1 LNARVVRIA
10 CVIAVLVAAHSTALA
25 EQRHAL
31 VIGSNPGWSQDRPLR
46 YADNDAERV
55 RDVLVALGGFPADR
69 VNLMRDPSTAD
80 VRGALRR
87 LADVARD
94 STGED
99 TLVFVYYSGHA
110 DDKHLHLRGDP
121 MSHREL
127 QDSLRSLPA
136 TIKLGIIDACKSGSV
151 TRKGGSQADEFVVD
165 VVHPKL
171 SGMVLL
177 SSSGADELSQES
189 RSLQGSVFTH
199 HLVSG
204 LRGAADEDNDQQ
216 VSITEAY
223 HYAYSRTRAA
233 TASSS
238 VRQRPAFRYELS
250 GQGELM
256 LTKLKANKNIAVVVP
271 KGPAQKYVVLDAHE
285 WRLIAETTSEKAR
298 EITLALAPG
307 TYRVKRVLDDRL
319 QVASMVVAAG
329 GRADVTK
336 LEYTDAPLAGGIITK
351 GDPGQL
357 TEQEHR
363 EWRRQQAFG
372 FLANGQTA
380 PAVALFDQ
388 LLREDRGDLL
398 AWRGRGRALVRI
410 AESYERVNDH
420 KSERL
425 ALADALKADPSL
437 SEDPMF
443 AIWYQRLGELD
454 ARERVTTER
463 KDQFHRDV
471 KRNPRTYKKYGVGFD
486 VLSARGLLTL
496 SATKVVHR
504 MFFASAALDFAGP
517 GLDFSLTIAP
527 LPSRWSPYLGFGAH
541 VSAAKLGLDIYGGG
555 MGTAGVNEQSYA
567 TEDIW
572 GIHGRIEGGV
582 QFVSNAGFTTELG
595 LGMMIFKTTATP
607 ATATTPAMESK
618 TVQQLWPVFHLGWL
632 W

>member
-1 LNARVVRIA
+1 MRCTLNARVVRIA
-10 CVIAVLVAAHSTALA
+10 CVIAALVVAQSSAFA

-69 VNLMRDPSTAD
+69 VTLMKDPSTAD

-127 QDSLRSLPA
+127 QDTLRSLPA
-136 TIKLGIIDACKSGSV
+136 TIKLGVVDACKSGSV
-151 TRKGGSQADEFVVD
+151 TRKGASQTDEFVVD
-165 VVHPKL
+165 VVNPKL

-216 VSITEAY
+216 VSISEAY

-238 VRQRPAFRYELS
+238 VKQRPAFRYELS

-256 LTKLKANKNIAVVVP
+256 LTKLKANKNVAMVVP
-271 KGPAQKYVVLDAHE
+271 KGPPQKYVVLDAHE
-285 WRLIAETTSEKAR
+285 WRLIAETTAEKAR
-298 EITLALAPG
+298 DITLALAPG
-307 TYRVKRVLDDRL
+307 TYKVKRVLEDRL
-319 QVASMVVAAG
+319 QVASLVVGAG
-329 GRADVTK
+329 GRSDLSK
-336 LEYTDAPLAGGIITK
+336 LEYSDAPLSGGIITK

-357 TEQEHR
+357 TESEHR
-363 EWRRQQAFG
+363 DWRRQQAFG

-388 LLREDRGDLL
+388 LIREDRGDML

-425 ALADALKADPSL
+425 ALADALRADPSL
-437 SEDPMF
+437 SEDPLF

-454 ARERVTTER
+454 ARERGITER
-463 KDQFHRDV
+463 KDQFVRDV
-471 KRNPRTYKKYGVGFD
+471 ERNPRTYKKYGVGFD
-486 VLSARGLLTL
+486 LISTRGLLTIN
-496 SATKVVHR
+496 ATKVIHR
-504 MFFASAALDFAGP
+504 MFFPTIALDFVVP
-517 GLDFSLTIAP
+517 GLDVGITIAP
-527 LPSRWSPYLGFGAH
+527 LPNKWSPYIGFGAH
-541 VSAAKLGLDIYGGG
+541 VSAKKLGLDLYGGG
-555 MGTAGVNEQSYA
+555 MGTAGSENASYS
-567 TEDIW
+567 TDDIW
-572 GIHGRIEGGV
+572 GLHGRIEGGV

-595 LGMMIFKTTATP
+595 LGMMVFKST
-607 ATATTPAMESK
+607 ATATQPSK
-618 TVQQLWPVFHLGWL
+618 TTQQLWPVFHLGWL

>member
-1 LNARVVRIA
+1 MRWTLIGRVIRIA
-10 CVIAVLVAAHSTALA
+10 CVIAALVAARSTAFA
-25 EQRHAL
+25 EQRYAL

-69 VNLMRDPSTAD
+69 VQLMRDPSTAD
-80 VRGALRR
+80 VRGALRK
-87 LADVARD
+87 LANTARD
-94 STGED
+94 SANED

-121 MSHREL
+121 MSHKEL
-127 QDSLRSLPA
+127 QDTLRSLPA

-151 TRKGGSQADEFVVD
+151 TRKGGSQTEEFVVD
-165 VVHPKL
+165 VVNPKL

-189 RSLQGSVFTH
+189 RALQGSVFTH

-204 LRGAADEDNDQQ
+204 LRGAADEDSDQQ

-223 HYAYSRTRAA
+223 HYAYTRTRAA
-233 TASSS
+233 TASGS
-238 VRQRPAFRYELS
+238 VQQRPAFRYELT

-256 LTKLKANKNIAVVVP
+256 LTRLKTTRSVAMVVP
-271 KGPAQKYVVLDAHE
+271 KGPPQKYVVLDAHE
-285 WRLIAETTSEKAR
+285 WRLIAETTAEKAR
-298 EITLALAPG
+298 DVTLALAPG
-307 TYRVKRVLDDRL
+307 SYTVKRVLDDRL
-319 QVASMVVAAG
+319 EVGTLVVAAG
-329 GRADVTK
+329 DRADVSK
-336 LEYTDAPLAGGIITK
+336 LAYADAPLSAGIITK

-357 TEQEHR
+357 TEPEHR
-363 EWRRQQAFG
+363 EWRRSQAFG

-380 PAVALFDQ
+380 PALALFDQ

-398 AWRGRGRALVRI
+398 AWRGRGRALVRV

-425 ALADALKADPSL
+425 ALSDALKADPSL

-454 ARERVTTER
+454 ARERATTER

-471 KRNPRTYKKYGVGFD
+471 QRNPRTVKNFGVGFD
-486 VLSARGLLTL
+486 LISARGMFTIN
-496 SATKVVHR
+496 ATKVVHR
-504 MFFASAALDFAGP
+504 MFFPTIALDFAGP
-517 GLDFSLTIAP
+517 GLDVALTIAP
-527 LPSRWSPYLGFGAH
+527 LASQWSPYIGFGGH
-541 VSAAKLGLDIYGGG
+541 VTAKRLGWDVYGSSGSL
-555 MGTAGVNEQSYA
+555 TVNEESFSS
-567 TEDIW
+567 EEIW
-572 GIHGRIEGGV
+572 GLHGRIEGGV
-582 QFVSNAGFTTELG
+582 QFVSNLGFTCELG
-595 LGMMIFKTTATP
+595 LAMMLFKTDEGKTA
-607 ATATTPAMESK
+607 
-618 TVQQLWPVFHLGWL
+618 QQIWPVFHLGWL

>member
-1 LNARVVRIA
+1 M
-10 CVIAVLVAAHSTALA
+10 AAHSPAFA
-25 EQRHAL
+25 EQRYAL

-110 DDKHLHLRGDP
+110 DNKHLHLRGDP
-121 MSHREL
+121 MSHKEL
-127 QDSLRSLPA
+127 QDTLRSLPA
-136 TIKLGIIDACKSGSV
+136 TIKLGVVDACKSGSV
-151 TRKGGSQADEFVVD
+151 TRKGASQTDEFVVD

-189 RSLQGSVFTH
+189 RALQGSVFTH

-233 TASSS
+233 TSTSS
-238 VRQRPAFRYELS
+238 VQQRPAFRYELS

-256 LTKLKANKNIAVVVP
+256 LTKLKTNKNVAMIVP

-298 EITLALAPG
+298 DITLALAPG
-307 TYRVKRVLDDRL
+307 TYRVKRVHEDRL
-319 QVASMVVAAG
+319 EVASLVVAAG
-329 GRADVTK
+329 GRSDLSK
-336 LEYTDAPLAGGIITK
+336 LTYTDAPLSAGIITK
-351 GDPGQL
+351 GDPGDL
-357 TEQEHR
+357 TPSEHR
-363 EWRRQQAFG
+363 DYRRQQAFG

-388 LLREDRGDLL
+388 LIREDRGDML

-410 AESYERVNDH
+410 AEAYERVNDH

-437 SEDPMF
+437 SEDPLF

-454 ARERVTTER
+454 ARERVTVER
-463 KDQFHRDV
+463 KDQFQRDV
-471 KRNPRTYKKYGVGFD
+471 TKNPRTYKKYGVGFD
-486 VLSARGLLTL
+486 LISTRGLLTIN
-496 SATKVVHR
+496 ATKVIHR
-504 MFFASAALDFAGP
+504 MFFPTIALDFAGP
-517 GLDFSLTIAP
+517 GLDFGITIAP

-541 VSAAKLGLDIYGGG
+541 VSAKKLGLDIYGGG
-555 MGTAGVNEQSYA
+555 MGTAGTNDTSYS

-572 GIHGRIEGGV
+572 GLHGRIEGGV

-595 LGMMIFKTTATP
+595 LGMMVFKTTAT
-607 ATATTPAMESK
+607 ATQPSK
-618 TVQQLWPVFHLGWL
+618 TTQQLWPVFHLGWL